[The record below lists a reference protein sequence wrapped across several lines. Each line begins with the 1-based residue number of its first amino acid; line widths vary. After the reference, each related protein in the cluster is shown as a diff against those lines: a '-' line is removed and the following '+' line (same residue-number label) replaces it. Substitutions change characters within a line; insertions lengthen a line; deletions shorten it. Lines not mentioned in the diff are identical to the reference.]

1 MVKDLRAAGFNE
13 EQAEAVT
20 RVVRQAR
27 DVDLSALATK
37 ADFQAGLA
45 MAKTDLQ
52 AGLAMAKTDLQAG
65 LAMAKTD
72 LQVGLAETKA
82 EILNWMVSAIG
93 IQTIVIIGAVL
104 ALLHSSGR

>member
-1 MVKDLRAAGFNE
+1 MTLAVLDTHAMVKDLRAAGFNE

-20 RVVRQAR
+20 RVVRQAQ

-37 ADFQAGLA
+37 A
-45 MAKTDLQ
+45 DLQ

-82 EILNWMVSAIG
+82 EILKWMVSAIG